1 MLNSTVLAAELFPA
15 AKWLNIKDENI
26 CTKFIVCS
34 PEMSEPEPKKQWF
47 QYLNV
52 FLYWICRFR
61 TSSGCHTCWQCSEWA
76 RTITGIWMWPFFK
89 HYSKVRIWI
98 WSKCPDPNQTALM
111 SLKMCHASF
120 RLITPHD
127 ILKKYLRN
135 PFKPSLAKKS
145 ELKCTETVSES
156 TTLDIHLI
164 FWPWWV
170 IILVYQLCPDFPSIW
185 VIKPHY
191 LGAFLLSQLM

>member
-1 MLNSTVLAAELFPA
+1 MKKDWLSAKQALSKYNISSQKNKCAIECPTVEDILIPSLQRHL
-15 AKWLNIKDENI
+15 KL
-26 CTKFIVCS
+26 
-34 PEMSEPEPKKQWF
+34 
-47 QYLNV
+47 
-52 FLYWICRFR
+52 
-61 TSSGCHTCWQCSEWA
+61 H
-76 RTITGIWMWPFFK
+76 
-89 HYSKVRIWI
+89 
-98 WSKCPDPNQTALM
+98 LM

-120 RLITPHD
+120 RLIMPHD

-145 ELKCTETVSES
+145 ELKCTETISES
-156 TTLDIHLI
+156 ITLGIHLI

-170 IILVYQLCPDFPSIW
+170 IILVYLLCPDFPSIQ